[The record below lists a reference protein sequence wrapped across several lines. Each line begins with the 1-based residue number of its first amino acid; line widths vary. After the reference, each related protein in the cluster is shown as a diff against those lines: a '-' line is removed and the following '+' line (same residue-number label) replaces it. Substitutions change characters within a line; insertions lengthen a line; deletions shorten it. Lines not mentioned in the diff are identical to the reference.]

1 MTLCAKRL
9 NVEVLRPDV
18 EKVYWN
24 IDKGISMYEKIK
36 ELFGR
41 CKYLSD
47 IFCFTDVWYFG

>member
-18 EKVYWN
+18 EKVYCN

-36 ELFGR
+36 
-41 CKYLSD
+41 K
-47 IFCFTDVWYFG
+47 